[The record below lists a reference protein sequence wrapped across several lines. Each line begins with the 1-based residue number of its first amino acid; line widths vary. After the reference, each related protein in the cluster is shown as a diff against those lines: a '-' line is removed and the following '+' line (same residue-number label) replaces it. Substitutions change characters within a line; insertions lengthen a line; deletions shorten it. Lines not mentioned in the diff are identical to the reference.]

1 MRKIIFDIETRNIFD
16 DVGKNDPTL
25 LDISLVGVYD
35 SLTNTYSSYLQEDLP
50 KLWPLIESADVLI
63 TFNGDHFDIP
73 LLNKYYVG
81 DLTKIRSLDLLVEFR
96 KALGRRV
103 GLGNIAEAT
112 LGVGKSGNGL
122 EAVKWWKE
130 GNIEDIRKYCLQDV
144 KVTKDIYEYA
154 LEHGK
159 LFYKDGEIKKEVS
172 IDTSAWDKEEDNAM
186 TFSLP
191 F

>member
-1 MRKIIFDIETRNIFD
+1 MKKIIFDIETRNIFD

-35 SLTNTYSSYLQEDLP
+35 SSTNEYSSYLQEDLP

-73 LLNKYYVG
+73 LLNKYYAG

-130 GNIEDIRKYCLQDV
+130 GNIEDIRTYCLQDV

-154 LEHGK
+154 LKEGK
-159 LFYKDGEIKKEVS
+159 LFYKDGETKKEVN
-172 IDTSAWDKEEDNAM
+172 IDTSGWEKEEDSAM

>member
-16 DVGKNDPTL
+16 DVGKADPVL

-35 SLTNTYSSYLQEDLP
+35 SKTEEYTSYLQEDLP

-73 LLNKYYVG
+73 LLNKYYAG
-81 DLTKIRSLDLLVEFR
+81 DLTKFRSLDLLVEVR
-96 KALGRRV
+96 KSLGRRI

-112 LGVGKSGNGL
+112 LGIGKSANGL

-130 GNIEDIRKYCLQDV
+130 GNIEDIRTYCLQDV
-144 KVTKDIYEYA
+144 KVTKDVYEYA
-154 LEHGK
+154 LK
-159 LFYKDGEIKKEVS
+159 NNKIKYKDGDIIKELS
-172 IDTSAWDKEEDNAM
+172 IDTSAWENESETSVNL
-186 TFSLP
+186 SLP